1 MDHIHH
7 PPIPPPAR
15 VPAPMQQTVSRD
27 YVNANLG
34 NSYTS
39 WAGYYDSVD
48 TGQQQQVQLMS
59 MGQATGRQSYDMTS
73 FARDPQVQ
81 EGALEASYAPPPIPP
96 HSLPS
101 MSQETS
107 IVNQGPVMDQSVYV
121 PMSSAQGYLSYEMP
135 SVPQTQQPQYAPQ
148 TYTYASDHQHT
159 QMEGVRMHPSAGGQP
174 GFIGAGGVPLQ
185 GEQSQVQIWYDFVQ
199 GLGVSDAS
207 NSECVT

>member
-1 MDHIHH
+1 
-7 PPIPPPAR
+7 
-15 VPAPMQQTVSRD
+15 
-27 YVNANLG
+27 
-34 NSYTS
+34 
-39 WAGYYDSVD
+39 
-48 TGQQQQVQLMS
+48 MS

-121 PMSSAQGYLSYEMP
+121 PMTSGQGYLSYEMP

-148 TYTYASDHQHT
+148 TYAYASDHQHT